1 MMGRGGGAAS
11 SQWRRWH
18 ELGGRILVLVRN
30 EQRISGGQDR
40 SFGSPLFRDGSVLLS
55 TSTST
60 STCKAK
66 AKATTSSVWIA
77 SDFPIS
83 SRISSSKCGNMALS
97 NVQQHRR
104 NFASA
109 SVCPSR
115 NVNACSPRKNSGVL
129 NKSMD
134 LDCLGSAQHWSHSFS
149 SKFSGVLVVRNYCC
163 HSRGISTA
171 AISAGSPGCGA
182 EQPSSTPEIDD
193 QEPVFPIFPSHNSLP
208 AFKPVRRGVAGVS
221 IANAILDP
229 GIDVPYMSRA
239 SKLPLH
245 SALPSLR
252 AHRLGD
258 PNLAF
263 LQGFEATAPLPAGEA
278 VDWQQQRLGRVRD
291 QEARYRQPPPPPRSD
306 AEPDDIFI
314 PVKAF
319 YISRSVDLKSL
330 AREPFLEVTSSRNNL
345 IIRCADR
352 PPHSP
357 VTADNPE
364 MACLG
369 FLKERY
375 MVAFQYGSVVFFNF
389 GDLEEVESL
398 DIVRKYCSDEFRE
411 ARKDG
416 KHLDDY
422 GVLVRPTLSEWSE
435 GGHDRVM
442 LRKLD
447 IDNIRVIS
455 SILGQSIALDHYA
468 KKVDEMVTTFSELN
482 RGMEQTGTFTMTRKS
497 LFQLVAAANTT
508 LADVILRLGLLE
520 RSDAAWKDAN
530 YAQIWEYLR
539 DDFEL
544 DERFE
549 SLDFKL
555 NIIQHNVRFF
565 LEILQNRKSDTLEW
579 IIILLITGEI
589 CVSLYD
595 ILHTAGA
602 I

>member
-1 MMGRGGGAAS
+1 MGRYG
-11 SQWRRWH
+11 SQWKRLHQIGNRVQSACDGGDVTPTISGLSKKCRETAGLLSDPGSAPSLRRSLAGLKVYPGRVFGVSNPCELNSNFSPVDGGPDLIPKDQFFVAGKGRKFAKMWDLEIVCNSKFRSNCVCISSYH
-18 ELGGRILVLVRN
+18 FPRSMSSVVYPETQQVPPVEQELFPVFAPQRFTQSASRMVSSGSLRRESGFELGVAPRY
-30 EQRISGGQDR
+30 
-40 SFGSPLFRDGSVLLS
+40 
-55 TSTST
+55 
-60 STCKAK
+60 
-66 AKATTSSVWIA
+66 
-77 SDFPIS
+77 
-83 SRISSSKCGNMALS
+83 SRISVSS
-97 NVQQHRR
+97 RP
-104 NFASA
+104 A
-109 SVCPSR
+109 SVQFESIR
-115 NVNACSPRKNSGVL
+115 NNAAVGLKV
-129 NKSMD
+129 
-134 LDCLGSAQHWSHSFS
+134 
-149 SKFSGVLVVRNYCC
+149 
-163 HSRGISTA
+163 
-171 AISAGSPGCGA
+171 
-182 EQPSSTPEIDD
+182 
-193 QEPVFPIFPSHNSLP
+193 
-208 AFKPVRRGVAGVS
+208 
-221 IANAILDP
+221 
-229 GIDVPYMSRA
+229 
-239 SKLPLH
+239 
-245 SALPSLR
+245 
-252 AHRLGD
+252 
-258 PNLAF
+258 
-263 LQGFEATAPLPAGEA
+263 FEATATSAAFAGAEEA
-278 VDWQQQRLGRVRD
+278 IDWNHQRVRLREYD
-291 QEARYRQPPPPPRSD
+291 SHNRSRSPPSPQSE

-319 YISRSVDLKSL
+319 YISRSVDLKAL
-330 AREPFLEVTSSRNNL
+330 AREPFAEVVTSRNNL

-369 FLKERY
+369 FVKERY
-375 MVAFQYGSVVFFNF
+375 MVVFQYGSVVFFNF

-398 DIVRKYCSDEFRE
+398 DKVRKYCSDEFRE
-411 ARKDG
+411 TRK
-416 KHLDDY
+416 DDY
-422 GVLVRPTLSEWSE
+422 GVLVRPTLPEWSE

-447 IDNIRVIS
+447 TDNIRVIS

-530 YAQIWEYLR
+530 YAQIWEYMR

>member
-1 MMGRGGGAAS
+1 MGHGGHQWKRLHQFGDRVRSACGRGDATSTTRVASKNCGEIAGLISGPGSAS
-11 SQWRRWH
+11 SLHRSVAGLKVYREGVFRISTPRELNSYSQSSSVFGRGPDVIPKDQFVSAAKDVFLARSRNAEILRNSNLRSNGDFVSFYFTRPASSVAYPEKEQVPVVEPEPFPVFAPQRFTQSASRMVSSGSFRRESGF
-18 ELGGRILVLVRN
+18 ELGVAPRYSRMPVSARPAPVPFESFRN
-30 EQRISGGQDR
+30 NAALGLKMME
-40 SFGSPLFRDGSVLLS
+40 V
-55 TSTST
+55 T
-60 STCKAK
+60 
-66 AKATTSSVWIA
+66 AT
-77 SDFPIS
+77 
-83 SRISSSKCGNMALS
+83 NYAL
-97 NVQQHRR
+97 
-104 NFASA
+104 A
-109 SVCPSR
+109 
-115 NVNACSPRKNSGVL
+115 
-129 NKSMD
+129 
-134 LDCLGSAQHWSHSFS
+134 
-149 SKFSGVLVVRNYCC
+149 
-163 HSRGISTA
+163 
-171 AISAGSPGCGA
+171 GA
-182 EQPSSTPEIDD
+182 E
-193 QEPVFPIFPSHNSLP
+193 
-208 AFKPVRRGVAGVS
+208 
-221 IANAILDP
+221 
-229 GIDVPYMSRA
+229 
-239 SKLPLH
+239 
-245 SALPSLR
+245 
-252 AHRLGD
+252 
-258 PNLAF
+258 
-263 LQGFEATAPLPAGEA
+263 EA
-278 VDWQQQRLGRVRD
+278 VDWNHQRIRLREYDSHNR
-291 QEARYRQPPPPPRSD
+291 PRSPPSQSE

-319 YISRSVDLKSL
+319 YISRSVDLKAL
-330 AREPFLEVTSSRNNL
+330 AREPFAEVTSSRNNL

-369 FLKERY
+369 FVKERY

-411 ARKDG
+411 TRK
-416 KHLDDY
+416 DDY
-422 GVLVRPTLSEWSE
+422 GVLVRPTLPEWSE

-447 IDNIRVIS
+447 TDNIRVIS

-530 YAQIWEYLR
+530 YAQIWEYMR